1 MDSQTD
7 KKSSQSAENTILLS
21 GASGMLG
28 TSLAQALRQQGAT
41 VCRLVRRPTQASDE
55 LTWNPDASIG
65 IIDQDSLDAIQPT
78 AAVHLSGANVASH
91 RWTAAYKQQMRDS
104 RVRTTQVLAES
115 LARMKQP
122 PRVLVIASAVGFYG
136 DRGDTILDETSNPGE
151 GFFPELCTAWEA
163 ASRLAEDAG
172 IRVVHLRLGMVIGR
186 NAGAMARLAP
196 LFRLGLGGRLGNG
209 RQWMSW
215 ISESDALR
223 TILFALSNDTLSG
236 PVNAVAPEPV
246 TNTTFT
252 RQLGRAV
259 HRPAILPAPAF
270 ALRLAF
276 GEMADEALLAS
287 TRAVPVRLLD
297 AGFVFEHPNIT
308 QAFAAALA
316 P

>member
-1 MDSQTD
+1 
-7 KKSSQSAENTILLS
+7 
-21 GASGMLG
+21 MLG